1 MLIVAPSGIVN
12 EEIFLLT
19 PSSSSL
25 LMFIGTV
32 AFDDEVEKAIEAE
45 KEFIKSETLALDLV
59 KEDNEA
65 EVESLNGHDIK
76 INIEKM

>member
-1 MLIVAPSGIVN
+1 M
-12 EEIFLLT
+12 
-19 PSSSSL
+19 
-25 LMFIGTV
+25 
-32 AFDDEVEKAIEAE
+32 